1 MDFELTA
8 EQAAARAMAL
18 DFARKEIAPHWRRRE
33 AEGVFHRDLLEKM
46 GAAGM
51 FGCLFP
57 EEYGGS
63 SLGFVAQV
71 LVMEEMMR
79 ASIESGMPFN
89 NQAVN
94 VPMAIYRWGTEAQK
108 RKYVP
113 ALIAAKTVGCFSLT
127 EPGSGSDSA
136 AMKTRAVR
144 RGDRYVINGSKMWS
158 TLGSVAD
165 LILLFA
171 KTDPQGGHAGVSAF
185 LVETKDLAGFS
196 ARAIPADIGTACI
209 PSAELSFQD
218 VEIPAESLL
227 GGVEGQGFKVAM
239 TTLHYG
245 RVCVPA
251 RGLGIAQACLDMA
264 GRLRQRARRLR
275 TEDRRVPGRAAHHRR
290 HAGQDR
296 GGTLAD
302 LSCRSQGRPRPALRA
317 RGVDRQVLRRGSGD
331 GRDREVSRAA
341 RRLWLR
347 QGISGVPLLHLR
359 TGDAHRRRLRQRA
372 EEPAG
377 HGRVGHQEDRSAR
390 RLSDAPHGNAGD
402 RPAR

>member
-1 MDFELTA
+1 MDFEPTP
-8 EQAAARAMAL
+8 EQAAARAMAA
-18 DFARKEIAPHWRRRE
+18 DFARREIAPNWRRRE

-46 GAAGM
+46 GAAGL

-57 EEYGGS
+57 EDYGGS
-63 SLGFVAQV
+63 GLGFVAQV

-113 ALIAAKTVGCFSLT
+113 ALIAARTIGCFSLT

-136 AMKTRAVR
+136 AMKTRALR

-171 KTDPQGGHAGVSAF
+171 KTAPDAGHAGVSAF

-218 VEIPAESLL
+218 VEIPADSLL

-264 GRLRQRARRLR
+264 VAYAN
-275 TEDRRVPGRAAHHRR
+275 ERAAFGHKI
-290 HAGQDR
+290 AGFQAVQHTIADMLAQTEAARWLIYRAAAKADR
-296 GGTLAD
+296 GLPF
-302 LSCRSQGRPRPALRA
+302 GREASIAKYFAGEAAMEVTEKCLELHGGYGFAKEFPVFRYFTCA
-317 RGVDRQVLRRGSGD
+317 RVM
-331 GRDREVSRAA
+331 
-341 RRLWLR
+341 
-347 QGISGVPLLHLR
+347 R
-359 TGDAHRRRLRQRA
+359 TGEGSANVQKNLLGMDELGIKKIDR
-372 EEPAG
+372 
-377 HGRVGHQEDRSAR
+377 HGA
-390 RLSDAPHGNAGD
+390 
-402 RPAR
+402 

>member
-8 EQAAARAMAL
+8 EQAAARAMAI

-57 EEYGGS
+57 EDYGGS

-79 ASIESGMPFN
+79 ASVESGMPFN

-264 GRLRQRARRLR
+264 VAYAN
-275 TEDRRVPGRAAHHRR
+275 ERAAFGHKI
-290 HAGQDR
+290 AGFQAVQHTIADMLAKTEAARWLIYRAAAKADR
-296 GGTLAD
+296 GLPF
-302 LSCRSQGRPRPALRA
+302 GREASIAKYFAGEAVMDVTEKCLELHGGYGFAKEFPVFRYFTCA
-317 RGVDRQVLRRGSGD
+317 RVM
-331 GRDREVSRAA
+331 
-341 RRLWLR
+341 
-347 QGISGVPLLHLR
+347 R
-359 TGDAHRRRLRQRA
+359 TGEGSANVQKNLLGMDELGIKKIDR
-372 EEPAG
+372 
-377 HGRVGHQEDRSAR
+377 HGA
-390 RLSDAPHGNAGD
+390 
-402 RPAR
+402 